1 MNNPY
6 NGYVAEPDDIEIE
19 TEANATDE
27 NVVPTYYPTCR
38 YCGKQ
43 SLPTAPYHNQA
54 DANEAATITCD
65 CYDAR
70 QYQIKKEQEEKREKN
85 IIKLRQTLDDFAAY
99 CADRNTELGG
109 GLHDILLSTG
119 ISVLDGVIASASIKF
134 RKMKVNINTNNKGNI
149 VIGFT
154 YSDGSKVEV
163 L

>member
-1 MNNPY
+1 MSKIH
-6 NGYVAEPDDIEIE
+6 NGYVDEIDDNEI
-19 TEANATDE
+19 DE
-27 NVVPTYYPTCR
+27 QEQQSTMYYPTCR
-38 YCGKQ
+38 FCGKQ
-43 SLPTAPYHNQA
+43 TIPTAPYDNQA
-54 DANEAATITCD
+54 DADEAATITCD

-70 QYQIKKEQEEKREKN
+70 VYQNKKEAAAKREKN
-85 IIKLRQTLDDFAAY
+85 IIKLRQTIDDFAAY
-99 CADRNTELGG
+99 CADRNTELDG

-119 ISVLDGVIASASIKF
+119 IAVLDGVIASVAVKF